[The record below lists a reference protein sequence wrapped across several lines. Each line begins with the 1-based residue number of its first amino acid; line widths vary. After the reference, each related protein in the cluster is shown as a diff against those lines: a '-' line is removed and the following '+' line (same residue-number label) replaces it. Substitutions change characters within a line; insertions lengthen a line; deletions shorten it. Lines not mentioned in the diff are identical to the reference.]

1 MFGTNSDLG
10 AELFKTWTAKQ
21 QSDEI
26 AKLVEGYRNGIPVGV
41 LCKMS
46 ETIAGNQKKARKI
59 LKQLLTQKERTAA
72 INAAEGGML
81 PLVKSFLE

>member
-1 MFGTNSDLG
+1 MLGTNSDLG
-10 AELFKTWTAKQ
+10 AELFKTWTEKQ
-21 QSDEI
+21 RTDEI
-26 AKLVEGYRNGIPVGV
+26 TRLVEGYRNGIPVGI

-46 ETIAGNQKKARKI
+46 ETIAGDRKKAKKI
-59 LKQLLTQKERTAA
+59 LKLLLSQKERTAA

>member
-1 MFGTNSDLG
+1 MFGNNGDLG

-21 QSDEI
+21 KTDEI

-46 ETIAGNQKKARKI
+46 ETIAGDQKKAKKI
-59 LKQLLTQKERTAA
+59 LKQLLTQKERAAA
-72 INAAEGGML
+72 IKAAEGGML